1 MQITAKTQKV
11 GLLGWPLGHSLSPA
25 MHNAAFAASG
35 LDYIYLPLSTP
46 PNLLSQAVAGIRAL
60 GFVGVNVTIPHKVA
74 IMDYLDEVDI
84 SAKLVGAV
92 NTIVVKE
99 ARLIGYNTDADG
111 YIRSLEQAGI
121 TIAGKSAV
129 IFGAGGAARAVV
141 AGLVGADIASVTIG
155 ARDQSKADGIAQL
168 FAGAVPVNGVAWD
181 SSAFA
186 AALSQTNLVVNAT
199 PLGMYPAIA
208 GQPSVPWDLLQQSV
222 VISDLVYNPPI
233 TSFIAEGT
241 RRGHTVVGGAGMLIE
256 QGALAFELW
265 TGCKADTQV
274 MRQALLAGLEAINK
288 N

>member
-1 MQITAKTQKV
+1 MHITTKTQKV

-35 LDYIYLPLSTP
+35 LDYVYLPLSTP
-46 PNLLSQAVAGIRAL
+46 PKLLPQAVAGIRAL
-60 GFVGVNVTIPHKVA
+60 GFIGVNVTIPHKVA
-74 IMDYLDEVDI
+74 IMDYLDEIDT

-99 ARLIGYNTDADG
+99 ERLIGYNTDADG

-121 TIAGKSAV
+121 TVAGKSAV

-141 AGLVGADIASVTIG
+141 AGLVGANIASVTIG

-168 FAGAVPVNGVAWD
+168 FAGTVPVNGVAWD
-181 SSAFA
+181 SSTFA

-208 GQPSVPWDLLQQSV
+208 SQPSVPWDLLQQSV

-241 RRGHTVVGGAGMLIE
+241 RRGHTIVGGAGMLIE